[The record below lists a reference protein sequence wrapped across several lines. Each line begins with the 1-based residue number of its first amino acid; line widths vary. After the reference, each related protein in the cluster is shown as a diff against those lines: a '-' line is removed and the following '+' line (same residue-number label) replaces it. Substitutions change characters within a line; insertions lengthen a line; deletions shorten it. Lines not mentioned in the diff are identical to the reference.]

1 MTYTLEIPIEAAHM
15 AEAEKKAWRILG
27 GLPPGT
33 PFRLALEGTS
43 KAAQEENAE
52 RIYAETVGE
61 AVSLVE
67 KYNEKGG
74 ISEYIQNL
82 RDGIGALGGI
92 QALRKIVPELA
103 DKLAD
108 EIGPTPKENT
118 VCGIV
123 EALERCVDIIG
134 HNDCTDH
141 KTPNGFSLALDRGR
155 KALGDYRAELKAEGK
170 QPQGQRAWTRA
181 ELSLIEDGIVPA
193 SRRYDAE
200 FVAAVK
206 AKAEGGAR

>member
-1 MTYTLEIPIEAAHM
+1 M
-15 AEAEKKAWRILG
+15 
-27 GLPPGT
+27 
-33 PFRLALEGTS
+33 

-67 KYNEKGG
+67 KYKEKGG

-108 EIGPTPKENT
+108 EIGPTRNESGET
-118 VCGIV
+118 VEI
-123 EALERCVDIIG
+123 
-134 HNDCTDH
+134 
-141 KTPNGFSLALDRGR
+141 K
-155 KALGDYRAELKAEGK
+155 
-170 QPQGQRAWTRA
+170 
-181 ELSLIEDGIVPA
+181 
-193 SRRYDAE
+193 
-200 FVAAVK
+200 
-206 AKAEGGAR
+206 